1 MADVKRVLIVGDSF
15 MKPDSD
21 YPGQHFSEML
31 GAVDTVIMSQDG
43 ASMSMIVDQTLR
55 GLELDIDCAVL
66 GFTSPHRLEYPNKK
80 SPGSYVPSG
89 AIGALSEDQERLDLL
104 WQTQCDDYMNCIKAH
119 AQATGLMSMLSYRKI
134 PFVWTPNLMYYNVRM
149 QRYDRFKNLL
159 APFSDRKIGS
169 DFMID
174 VRWVERPTYHVDD
187 PVKQNQLAQEC
198 RCLLGLEG

>member
-1 MADVKRVLIVGDSF
+1 
-15 MKPDSD
+15 
-21 YPGQHFSEML
+21 
-31 GAVDTVIMSQDG
+31 
-43 ASMSMIVDQTLR
+43 
-55 GLELDIDCAVL
+55 
-66 GFTSPHRLEYPNKK
+66 
-80 SPGSYVPSG
+80 
-89 AIGALSEDQERLDLL
+89 
-104 WQTQCDDYMNCIKAH
+104 
-119 AQATGLMSMLSYRKI
+119 MSMLSYRKI

-149 QRYDRFKNLL
+149 QHYDRFKNLL